1 LKGDAPSITRVSLL
15 VKKYK
20 KEFNRLFSTGM
31 LLVPE
36 HSVPVGTDTPN
47 VFAPMGM
54 QQPDTRSTAW
64 TTSYPKSLKHIDFR
78 EFKS

>member
-54 QQPDTRSTAW
+54 
-64 TTSYPKSLKHIDFR
+64 
-78 EFKS
+78 